1 MNGLI
6 IFILVFIVSFIVMV
20 YYKNLKESKE
30 KVKEIESNLKNHY
43 NYKSNKDYVK
53 NIKNKS

>member
-6 IFILVFIVSFIVMV
+6 VFLLVFVVSFIAMV
-20 YYKNLKESKE
+20 YYKNLKESKD
-30 KVKEIESNLKNHY
+30 KVKKIESNLKNHY

-53 NIKNKS
+53 DFKNKG

>member
-1 MNGLI
+1 MNGIIVFLLTFTICLI
-6 IFILVFIVSFIVMV
+6 AFV
-20 YYKNLKESKE
+20 YYKNLKESKD

-53 NIKNKS
+53 DFKNKG